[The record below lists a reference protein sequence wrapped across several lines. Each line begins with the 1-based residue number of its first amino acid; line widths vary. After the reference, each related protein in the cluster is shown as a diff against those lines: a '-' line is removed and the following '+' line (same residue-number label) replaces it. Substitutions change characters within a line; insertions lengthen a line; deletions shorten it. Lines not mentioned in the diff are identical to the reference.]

1 MIKCAVFDADG
12 TLIDSMGVW
21 VDADKEYLSKKD
33 REFDPETYKKFNNMT
48 FAESISYVKRHYG
61 FEDTEEQIK
70 ADILKIVGEKYEN
83 DVKAKDGVAR
93 LLQRLADV
101 GIKMAVATAND
112 KELVCRAL
120 YKNGLFDYFSH
131 IITCDETG
139 CGKNDAAVFIHTAKL
154 LGYDPSETLVVE
166 DSEQYVK
173 AARDAGFL
181 AVHIDE
187 IDKLG
192 FGHRCAIVG
201 AADIGRYDIIKEYL
215 KDDDCFIYCDAGL
228 RHEKAL
234 GKKADIIVGDF
245 DSTENP
251 NRETETI
258 VLPHEKD
265 DTDTVY
271 AVKEAMRRGFSEFLL
286 IGVIG
291 GRIDHTLGNIA
302 ILNMLHS
309 AGCHGM
315 IVDDHSEIEIISD
328 KPAYVSDKFPYFSLL
343 NITGVCRKVTVKN
356 ALYPLD
362 NAQLTTD
369 FPLGVSNEPLKGKT
383 AEITVADGRALLVR
397 VREG

>member
-1 MIKCAVFDADG
+1 MN
-12 TLIDSMGVW
+12 
-21 VDADKEYLSKKD
+21 
-33 REFDPETYKKFNNMT
+33 R
-48 FAESISYVKRHYG
+48 
-61 FEDTEEQIK
+61 
-70 ADILKIVGEKYEN
+70 
-83 DVKAKDGVAR
+83 
-93 LLQRLADV
+93 
-101 GIKMAVATAND
+101 
-112 KELVCRAL
+112 
-120 YKNGLFDYFSH
+120 
-131 IITCDETG
+131 
-139 CGKNDAAVFIHTAKL
+139 
-154 LGYDPSETLVVE
+154 
-166 DSEQYVK
+166 
-173 AARDAGFL
+173 
-181 AVHIDE
+181 
-187 IDKLG
+187 
-192 FGHRCAIVG
+192 RCAIVG
-201 AADIGRYDIIKEYL
+201 AAHIGRYGSVVPYL
-215 KDDDCFIYCDAGL
+215 RGTDFFIYCDAGL
-228 RHEKAL
+228 KHEAAL
-234 GKKADIIVGDF
+234 GHKADLIIGDF

-343 NITGVCRKVTVKN
+343 NITGICRKVTVKN

-383 AEITVADGRALLVR
+383 AEITVKEGRALLVR